1 MDHGGGLPGMF
12 ACLPYWW
19 ALWPAWELRVSGA
32 LSSLWK
38 ADLGDSTDCLI
49 KLMFCFLRVCDL
61 VDIGTLIYIYIDCTD
76 NPISRNLQHQNDP
89 REKPCFCHVCFT
101 DCLKKPA
108 EATSPWAVCQWTF
121 KMWKSTMKSGWAG
134 IRKATST
141 GCAA

>member
-49 KLMFCFLRVCDL
+49 KLMFSFLRVCDL
-61 VDIGTLIYIYIDCTD
+61 VDVSTLIQIIQYLEIYNIKT
-76 NPISRNLQHQNDP
+76 
-89 REKPCFCHVCFT
+89 
-101 DCLKKPA
+101 
-108 EATSPWAVCQWTF
+108 
-121 KMWKSTMKSGWAG
+121 
-134 IRKATST
+134 IRGRSLVFVM
-141 GCAA
+141 CASLIA